1 MPSSDKLERLLK
13 LTATLLETRR
23 PLAAREIQTRVEGY
37 SADLAAFR
45 RQFERD
51 KKELKDLGI
60 PILIADIPA
69 SDPPDTGYRIP
80 PDQYYLRDPGLTDDE
95 MAALQLAASAVRVEG
110 VDSTGALWKLGG
122 VRERM
127 LSRTAGEVTA
137 VPVDERLV
145 TLWGAINE
153 HAPVTFAYR
162 DEERH
167 LDPYRLQY
175 VRGRWYVDG
184 FDHDRVDE
192 RQFRLDRM
200 GPTVTTGQPG
210 SFERPSTDVPGG
222 TRESWQLGGGDPV
235 VAEVR
240 FDPDVAPIALGVF
253 GPAAVLRRDDDGSV
267 VTAVGVANPAGFR
280 SFLFSFLDHC
290 EVLGP
295 PELRDDVVGWLQAI
309 VDRRPSEVDAR

>member
-1 MPSSDKLERLLK
+1 MPASDKLERLLK

-23 PLAAREIQTRVEGY
+23 PLPAREIQERVEGY
-37 SADLAAFR
+37 SPDLVAFR

-60 PILIADIPA
+60 PLLISDIA
-69 SDPPDTGYRIP
+69 FTDPPESGYRIP

-122 VRERM
+122 VRER
-127 LSRTAGEVTA
+127 LLARSAGEVTA
-137 VPVDERLV
+137 VPVDERVV

-153 HAPVTFAYR
+153 HRPVTFTYR
-162 DEERH
+162 DEARH
-167 LDPYRLQY
+167 LDPYRLEY

-184 FDHDRVDE
+184 FDHDRAGG

-200 GPTVTTGQPG
+200 GPTVTAGPAG
-210 SFERPSTDVPGG
+210 SFERPPIDLAGSP
-222 TRESWQLGGGDPV
+222 RESWQMGGGEPV
-235 VAEVR
+235 TAEVL
-240 FDPDVAPIALGVF
+240 FDPDVAPIALGIF
-253 GPAAVLRRDDDGSV
+253 GAGAVLRRHDDGSV
-267 VTAVGVANPAGFR
+267 VMTVGVANTGGFR
-280 SFLFSFLDHC
+280 SFVFSFLDHC

-295 PELRDDVVGWLQAI
+295 PELRAAVVDWLRAM
-309 VDRRPSEVDAR
+309 VKP